1 VSLLGVARHVGLDPS
16 VELAAYCVAAMHI
29 IGAVA
34 SSTMGHLSDLLGRR
48 AVLTGLGA
56 AGALFSLIFGWLA
69 AAPALILVGLMFIY
83 GFVAIGDSP
92 VLSAAMTEA
101 VAPNRLGSVLA
112 VRALLGFGA
121 GAVSP
126 VAFGAVLDHL
136 RIGDHVAS
144 AWGPAFMVFAIGGL
158 GATWFARRLRPSVAD
173 KQI

>member
-1 VSLLGVARHVGLDPS
+1 
-16 VELAAYCVAAMHI
+16 MHI
-29 IGAVA
+29 VGAVA

-56 AGALFSLIFGWLA
+56 AGTLLSLIFGWLV
-69 AAPALILVGLMFIY
+69 AAPVPILAGLMLIY
-83 GFVAIGDSP
+83 GFMAIGDSP

-112 VRALLGFGA
+112 VRSLLGFCA

-144 AWGPAFMVFAIGGL
+144 AWGPAFMVFAIGGF
-158 GATWFARRLRPSVAD
+158 GATWYAWRFRSPVTA
-173 KQI
+173 KQS